1 MLRCM
6 TTDSL
11 VSRRW
16 EVMRKA
22 LDERQRRLLVAVEAK
37 VLGRGGVTAVAL
49 ATGVSRTTILA
60 GLNEIQALANP
71 LERVADEPAMAPAR
85 MRRAGAGRKK
95 IQAKDETL
103 VADLLRLVEP
113 TTRGDPQSPLRW
125 TCKSLRTLA
134 DQLKAGGHIVSHVV
148 VGQLLKGQDYSLQA
162 NAKVIEGNQS
172 PDRNAQ
178 FEHINATVTKA
189 LQSNQPVIS
198 VDTKKKAL
206 VGAYKNA
213 GQEWLPSGEP
223 MKVNVHDFIDPE
235 LGRANPYGVYDIG
248 ADEAWVSV
256 GTDHDTSAFAVQTI
270 RRWWFGMGCQ
280 RYPAAKQLV
289 ITADGGGS
297 NGHRVR
303 LWKFELSRLA
313 QETGL
318 EIQVCHFPPGTSKW
332 NKIEHRLFSFIT
344 MNWRGRP
351 LISHEVIVNLIAST
365 KTRSG
370 LKVRAELDS
379 ANYPKGL
386 VVSDED
392 FAAINIERNNFHG
405 DWNYRIRSG

>member
-1 MLRCM
+1 MEA
-6 TTDSL
+6 DSPIGQ
-11 VSRRW
+11 RW
-16 EVMRKA
+16 EILVGA
-22 LDERQRRLLVAVEAK
+22 LDERQRRLLVGVEAK
-37 VLGRGGVTAVAL
+37 VLGRGGITAVAL
-49 ATGVSRTTILA
+49 ATGVSRTTIMA
-60 GLNEIQALANP
+60 GISEIEAMKSPSLSADQPPTSRTSSTRQA
-71 LERVADEPAMAPAR
+71 
-85 MRRAGAGRKK
+85 GGGRKK
-95 IQAKDETL
+95 IELKDETL
-103 VADLLRLVEP
+103 LPDLLTLVDSS
-113 TTRGDPQSPLRW
+113 TRGDPESPLRW
-125 TCKSLRTLA
+125 TCKSLRNLA
-134 DQLKAGGHIVSHVV
+134 DELQAQGHKVSHVV
-148 VGQLLKGQDYSLQA
+148 VGKLLKSQDYSLQA
-162 NAKVIEGNQS
+162 NVKVLEGNQS

-178 FEHINATVTKA
+178 FEHINASVAAA
-189 LQSNQPVIS
+189 LQANQPVIS
-198 VDTKKKAL
+198 VDTKKKEL

-223 MKVNVHDFIDPE
+223 VKVKVHDFIDKE

-270 RRWWFGMGCQ
+270 RRWWFSMGKE
-280 RYPAAKQLV
+280 RYPQARQLV

-303 LWKFELSRLA
+303 LWKLELSRLA
-313 QETGL
+313 QEIGL
-318 EIQVCHFPPGTSKW
+318 DIEVHHFPPGTSKW

-370 LKVRAELDS
+370 LTVRAELDT
-379 ANYPKGL
+379 AEYPKGL
-386 VVSDED
+386 VISDEELD
-392 FAAINIERNNFHG
+392 TVKIERNEFHG